1 MERSEGRTLF
11 VIIVIPS
18 GDIRPVLLGQSATAF
33 SREMERRAFPFPQ
46 DIKSSR
52 RASNVGPSRYARMNL
67 LSFCDRPDSTPLPLL
82 CLNSR
87 IFTGGG
93 EKTPILLMEK
103 KKRRRR
109 LMTISVSVAR
119 LRSGRQGFVLH
130 PWELVGCLKL
140 LPSAEWFGDTPSR
153 V

>member
-33 SREMERRAFPFPQ
+33 SREVERRAFPFPQ
-46 DIKSSR
+46 DIKSFR
-52 RASNVGPSRYARMNL
+52 RASNVGPSRMNL
-67 LSFCDRPDSTPLPLL
+67 LSFCDRPDSTSLPLL
-82 CLNSR
+82 YLNSR

-93 EKTPILLMEK
+93 EKTLILLMEK

>member
-18 GDIRPVLLGQSATAF
+18 GDIRPVLLDQSATAF
-33 SREMERRAFPFPQ
+33 SHEVERRAFPFPQ

-67 LSFCDRPDSTPLPLL
+67 LSFCDRMRILPLL

-93 EKTPILLMEK
+93 EKTLILLMEK
-103 KKRRRR
+103 KKRHRR